1 MVSNFPIIF
10 SCPRKFYSPVDLL
23 LFQQPPLFQI
33 KTIPKFNIEPKV
45 FQQDQRQLGTT
56 LEPLWE
62 HFGTSTLRHLVLG
75 QLWGNF
81 EVKLLPL
88 GNMLRAALRQLWCK
102 FETFLG
108 PHGDYLVATGR
119 ASLCSV
125 GSILPCLA
133 STESCIFDHLSP
145 HTLLDHFNYPPGLN
159 SQLVPWMN
167 DGEVWKET
175 KLESEC
181 NNENII

>member
-1 MVSNFPIIF
+1 M
-10 SCPRKFYSPVDLL
+10 
-23 LFQQPPLFQI
+23 
-33 KTIPKFNIEPKV
+33 
-45 FQQDQRQLGTT
+45 
-56 LEPLWE
+56 
-62 HFGTSTLRHLVLG
+62 
-75 QLWGNF
+75 
-81 EVKLLPL
+81 
-88 GNMLRAALRQLWCK
+88 
-102 FETFLG
+102 G